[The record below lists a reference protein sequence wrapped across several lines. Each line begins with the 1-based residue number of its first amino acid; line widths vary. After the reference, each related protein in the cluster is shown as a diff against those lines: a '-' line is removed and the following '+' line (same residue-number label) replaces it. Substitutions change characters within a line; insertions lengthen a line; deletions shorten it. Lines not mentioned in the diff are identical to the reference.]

1 MNIDISNVAYSFAS
15 IKTSL
20 TDLILKLIIQKKF
33 YSETRLEGK
42 GKVCI
47 RANWPIRP
55 ELIPV
60 SVAWI
65 LLLNSPPLPIYTPV
79 CIKKVKFL
87 AQEHNTMSPAR
98 ARTQAARSGVERTKD
113 EATANMTNPERPC
126 FLYETKIYL
135 DVLLTGEQCT

>member
-1 MNIDISNVAYSFAS
+1 MTDEPSPPAYERPKYFKLKEKAS
-15 IKTSL
+15 VI
-20 TDLILKLIIQKKF
+20 INKL
-33 YSETRLEGK
+33 LEDCKK